1 MDLGLK
7 RNKQKSNFQYAA
19 TSMMTL
25 QILKY
30 VDFPETQ
37 KSRYLDNETLFFLFF
52 KEKKL
57 ITRQGLL
64 SDGFVAEVTF

>member
-52 KEKKL
+52 KLKKN
-57 ITRQGLL
+57 
-64 SDGFVAEVTF
+64 